1 MPPTRDYGLPPPAQ
15 DMLVLTAR
23 HFANLLIAAVTG
35 FRAEAEHRSAWE
47 ATCADLQRRT
57 GEAWWHK

>member
-1 MPPTRDYGLPPPAQ
+1 
-15 DMLVLTAR
+15 MLVLTAR